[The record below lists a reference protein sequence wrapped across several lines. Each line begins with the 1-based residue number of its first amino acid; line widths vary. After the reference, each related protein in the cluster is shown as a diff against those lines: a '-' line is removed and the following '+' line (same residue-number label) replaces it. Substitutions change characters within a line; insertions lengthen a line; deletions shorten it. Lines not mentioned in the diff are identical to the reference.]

1 MLICQGAVYREIM
14 PPLNFCRQQHLS
26 FFVWFGAE
34 LGGQLRSCSGDG
46 SQGNHFGR
54 VQGIH
59 QVQRNRETTTHVQTH
74 GQVKILELQT
84 IETRSK
90 TTVPKEFVKF
100 TPYKTPFSRAG
111 KCKNPTFGHRIISTS
126 MYCPFPLV
134 APGSQKSMSKKNGR
148 YLVL

>member
-74 GQVKILELQT
+74 GQVKILNCRPQNQHRKRQCPKNLSNSPPIKHPFT
-84 IETRSK
+84 LAFLSVRK
-90 TTVPKEFVKF
+90 T
-100 TPYKTPFSRAG
+100 AG
-111 KCKNPTFGHRIISTS
+111 TWCCNVSLKHIIHFHL
-126 MYCPFPLV
+126 Y
-134 APGSQKSMSKKNGR
+134 QK
-148 YLVL
+148 VLAQKQL